1 MAELANPAAAKPP
14 GDQAREKV
22 DAILRRA
29 EQMVADRSTLDGH
42 CTEVAQR
49 VLPSYSKQFVQRGI
63 NATQGEKRTEYMF
76 DATASIAL
84 GKFGAVMESLLTPR
98 GSKWSRI
105 VPVDKVLQRNRAARE
120 WFEEVNDLLFAY
132 RNSPRANFSS
142 QKQEGYIQLGAF
154 GTDPLFIDR
163 QVGSIGLR
171 YKSVP
176 FAHMYFAENHQGI
189 IDTAYRRMPMTARQ
203 ALQQWGGACP
213 DGVKNAVKSNTPD
226 KEFIFWHCVE
236 PRADVMYGRLDG
248 KGMPIASYYIS
259 VEGKTLLAEG
269 GFRTFPFAI
278 GRHFVAP
285 GEVYGRSPA
294 MTVLPNIKVLNE
306 QKRTL
311 LKVGH
316 RAADPV
322 LLAHDDGVMDM
333 FHNVPGHLNYGGVS
347 AEGRP
352 LIHALQPGDPH
363 IVKDMMQ
370 DERLIIKDAFY
381 VTLFEIL
388 VEDRRDM
395 TATEVLER
403 AREKGVLLAPSMGRQ
418 QTESLGPM
426 VDREIDVLMAQQ
438 LLPPMPPMVAAARGE
453 YKTEYDSPLSKM
465 MRMEEATGFFRTVE
479 FALKI
484 ATETQ
489 DPSALDWI
497 NVDMAVP
504 EIADIN
510 AVPVRWVS
518 TMEQVQAKRK
528 GRSDAQRTQQLI
540 DAAPAAA
547 GLAKVLGPQS
557 AA

>member
-1 MAELANPAAAKPP
+1 MQSTKAE
-14 GDQAREKV
+14 EKA

-29 EQMVADRSTLDGH
+29 DQMKSDRATLDSH
-42 CTEVAQR
+42 CEEVAAR
-49 VLPSYSKQFVQRGI
+49 VLPSYTRQF
-63 NATQGEKRTEYMF
+63 TSQGQDVTKGDKRTELMF
-76 DATASIAL
+76 DSTAAIAL

-98 GSKWSRI
+98 SSKWSRI
-105 VPVDKVLQRNRAARE
+105 VPVDKALSRNRQARE
-120 WFEEVNDLLFAY
+120 WFEAVNDILFAY
-132 RNSPRANFSS
+132 RNSVRANFSS

-154 GTDPLFIDR
+154 GTDPIYIDR
-163 QVGSIGLR
+163 LAGGIGLR

-176 FAHMYFAENHQGI
+176 LSHMYFSENHQGI

-203 ALQQWGGACP
+203 ALQQWGDKVP
-213 DGVKNAVKSNTPD
+213 EAVKTAAEKTPD
-226 KEFIFWHCVE
+226 KEFIFWHCVQ
-236 PRADVMYGRLDG
+236 PRTDIEYGRLDH
-248 KGMPIASYYIS
+248 KGMPFASYYVS
-259 VEGKTLLAEG
+259 VTGKKLMVEGG
-269 GFRTFPFAI
+269 YRSFPYAI

-316 RAADPV
+316 RAVDPV
-322 LLAHDDGVMDM
+322 LLAHDDGVLDT
-333 FHNVPGHLNYGGVS
+333 FSNRPGAMNYGGVS
-347 AEGRP
+347 ADGRA
-352 LIHALQPGDPH
+352 LIHAMPVGDPR
-363 IVKDMMQ
+363 IAKDMMQ

-388 VEDRRDM
+388 VEDRRIM

-403 AREKGVLLAPSMGRQ
+403 TREKGVLLAPAMGRQ

-426 VDREIDVLMAQQ
+426 VDREIDLLNQQ
-438 LLPPMPPMVAAARGE
+438 GLLPPMPPMVAMAVGE

-465 MRMEEATGFFRTVE
+465 MRAEEATGFLRTAE

-484 ATETQ
+484 ANETQ
-489 DPSALDWI
+489 DPSALDWLNI
-497 NVDMAVP
+497 DEAMP

-510 AVPVRWVS
+510 ASPIRWIS
-518 TMEQVQAKRK
+518 TPEQVAAKRK
-528 GRSDAQRTQQLI
+528 GRDDARATQQLI

-547 GLAKVLGPQS
+547 GMVKAMGAAPS
-557 AA
+557 AAT